1 MSKSQNQMIGE
12 YLKAG
17 HSITPLEALEKF
29 GCFRLGARIADL
41 KKQGL
46 DIETEIVNDKR
57 TGKHWAKYKLLC
69 ESQVNN
75 LTVYDCYQPAKAREL
90 AEKGELF

>member
-1 MSKSQNQMIGE
+1 MFKSQNQMIGE

-41 KKQGL
+41 KKQGF
-46 DIETEIVNDKR
+46 DIDTKIVKNEG
-57 TGKHWAKYKLLC
+57 TGKRYASY
-69 ESQVNN
+69 S
-75 LTVYDCYQPAKAREL
+75 LTVKAVEKARIHPVNLNIEIKPICL
-90 AEKGELF
+90 DGELF